1 MKKINID
8 LEIQDVSV
16 TVIGHYYK
24 EEPMTMYDRN
34 LEGNPGYPAYCEIHT
49 IIAGNCDITSLVSEN
64 IFFEIQKKLI
74 ELEKL

>member
-8 LEIQDVSV
+8 LEIQNVSL
-16 TVIGHYYK
+16 TVIGDYYR

-34 LEGNPGYPAYCEIHT
+34 LEGDPGYPAHCNIYAV
-49 IIAGNCDITSLVSEN
+49 IIADVDITSLISES
-64 IFFEIQKKLI
+64 IFFEIQEKIL